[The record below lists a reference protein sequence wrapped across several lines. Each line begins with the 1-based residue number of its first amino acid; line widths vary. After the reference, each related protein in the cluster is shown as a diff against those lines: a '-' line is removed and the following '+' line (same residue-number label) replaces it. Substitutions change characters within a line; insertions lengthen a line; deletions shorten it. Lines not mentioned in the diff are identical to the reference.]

1 MVLTVDRTRSAL
13 MALCRDRS
21 GVTAIEYALI
31 IAFISITVVQ
41 LDDFRRYIRQ
51 RLLRRDRRPR
61 PTQTGHDR
69 LGLFTYL
76 VGAGEDQRR
85 DCEAERPGGTEV
97 DDEFECG
104 RVLNR
109 KISRLSLPP
118 GCGRYSFRC
127 GEGRRRCWRRRR
139 RAGATANSWPP
150 PRGGD
155 VGRLRCE
162 KRFIVDDERIR
173 HGLS

>member
-85 DCEAERPGGTEV
+85 DSEAERLA
-97 DDEFECG
+97 
-104 RVLNR
+104 VL
-109 KISRLSLPP
+109 RLMMSLNVV
-118 GCGRYSFRC
+118 GCS
-127 GEGRRRCWRRRR
+127 
-139 RAGATANSWPP
+139 
-150 PRGGD
+150 
-155 VGRLRCE
+155 
-162 KRFIVDDERIR
+162 I
-173 HGLS
+173 